1 MKKKKVTQYV
11 FLAMAIAFL
20 FIGVKRLDYLTVF
33 KKAANICFECIGLG

>member
-20 FIGVKRLDYLTVF
+20 FIGVKRFDYLTVF

>member
-1 MKKKKVTQYV
+1 MKKKRVTQYI

-20 FIGVKRLDYLTVF
+20 FIGYKRLEFMTVF